1 MKRNTFFNLTRSQR
15 MGVIGLSIL
24 AFILV
29 LLNIILPPIWN
40 KKQYE
45 RYSISWEIDSLS
57 QEEVVNKGGKDTTY
71 SYKINSP
78 NFIKNENVV
87 IDINTANP
95 ENLKRVR
102 GIGEV
107 LSKRIVNYREALG
120 GFYDKNQINE
130 VYGINDSMFNIIK
143 NQIVINNLK
152 LRKVN
157 FNEASFEELKRHPYI
172 SDLLANQI
180 ISFREKVKPFESE
193 QDVRKLYLMKEDLY
207 GRLHNYIE
215 F

>member
-1 MKRNTFFNLTRSQR
+1 MKRNTFFNLTRNQK

-24 AFILV
+24 AFILI

-45 RYSISWEIDSLS
+45 RYSISWQVDSS
-57 QEEVVNKGGKDTTY
+57 VQEKVFKVVKNDT
-71 SYKINSP
+71 IQ
-78 NFIKNENVV
+78 NFTKNTNNYIKKENVI

-95 ENLKRVR
+95 ENLKRVK

-107 LSKRIVNYREALG
+107 LSKRIVNYRESLG
-120 GFYDKNQINE
+120 GFYDKNQIKE
-130 VYGINDSMFNIIK
+130 VYGINDSIYNIIE
-143 NQIVINNLK
+143 NQMVIK
-152 LRKVN
+152 AVQLRKVN
-157 FNEASFEELKRHPYI
+157 LNEASFEELKRHPYI
-172 SDLLANQI
+172 SDLLAKQI

-193 QDVRKLYLMKEDLY
+193 QDVQKLYLMKEDLY
-207 GRLHNYIE
+207 SRLHNYIE

>member
-1 MKRNTFFNLTRSQR
+1 MANRFHKTRRWRKS
-15 MGVIGLSIL
+15 VKSDT
-24 AFILV
+24 AHSSTTNPYYSKKKE
-29 LLNIILPPIWN
+29 NII
-40 KKQYE
+40 
-45 RYSISWEIDSLS
+45 
-57 QEEVVNKGGKDTTY
+57 
-71 SYKINSP
+71 
-78 NFIKNENVV
+78 

-120 GFYDKNQINE
+120 GFYDKNQIKE
-130 VYGINDSMFNIIK
+130 VYGINDSIYNVIENQMVIK
-143 NQIVINNLK
+143 RVQ

-172 SDLLANQI
+172 SDLLAKQI

-193 QDVRKLYLMKEDLY
+193 QDVQKLYLMKEDLY
-207 GRLHNYIE
+207 SKLHNYIE

>member
-1 MKRNTFFNLTRSQR
+1 MKRNTFFNLTRNER
-15 MGVIGLSIL
+15 MGIIGLSIL
-24 AFILV
+24 ALILV

-45 RYSISWEIDSLS
+45 RYTISWQIDST
-57 QEEVVNKGGKDTTY
+57 QYEELAKVDKNDTTQ
-71 SYKINSP
+71 S
-78 NFIKNENVV
+78 FKNNQYHSNKKENLI
-87 IDINTANP
+87 IDINTANA